1 MSKGKILITG
11 VGGCGSSFLWGLLGD
26 LGFDTGEINEVMR
39 HPPIK
44 RAVDRGEDVEFPEV
58 IKNLG
63 GFLTNLN
70 GHIDRHNWEVRH
82 IFLAMASHELQIKA
96 YVKRRRYKQEGLS
109 KEERIALAEH
119 DYRQGL
125 GKGLIQ
131 IVERDHSFTIIR
143 CPRSIK
149 DSKYCYEKL
158 KGVLKDTVYE
168 EFAKVHAARIVP
180 RYLKRLEKW
189 D

>member
-1 MSKGKILITG
+1 
-11 VGGCGSSFLWGLLGD
+11 
-26 LGFDTGEINEVMR
+26 MR

-44 RAVDRGEDVEFPEV
+44 AALGRGESPELPEV

-70 GHIDRHNWEVRH
+70 AHIDRHNWTVRH
-82 IFLAMASHELQIKA
+82 IFLAMNSHELQIKA
-96 YVKRRRYKQEGLS
+96 YVKRRRHKQVGMF
-109 KEERIALAEH
+109 KEERIKLAEH

-131 IVERDHSFTIIR
+131 IVERDHPFTVIR

-149 DSKYCYEKL
+149 DPKYLYEKL
-158 KGVLKDTVYE
+158 KVILGDMTYE
-168 EFAKVHAARIVP
+168 EFAKIHAARIDP
-180 RYLKRLEKW
+180 RYLKRLEGYE
-189 D
+189 